1 MSRSVT
7 MTESVDL
14 LQVLL
19 DLMPENIYF
28 KDADGR
34 FTRVSRSLAQ
44 YYGVKDPAEVVGKTD
59 FDFYPREDAEQY
71 RRDEMEIMRSGRP
84 MIEKEERCLAPG
96 GRTMWFL
103 TTKIPIR
110 DDRGTVVGIA
120 GVSHDITARKRT
132 EDALRDSE
140 ERFRRIYQ
148 SNMLGIHFWDASGEV
163 TEANDAYLRMIGYSA
178 DDLAAGRVR
187 WRDLTPPEYAPVDD
201 RALELLRTDGVCP
214 PFEKEYIRRDG
225 RRIPVLLGA
234 ALLPHSQ
241 HEGVAYALDLTDL
254 KQAERELLRQ
264 RQEQEIILDSVP
276 AMIWYKDRDN
286 RIIRANAVAAASRG
300 VSKADLEGKST
311 WDLYPEHAQAYHQD
325 DLEVINSGRPKMGII
340 EPLQIASGEQ
350 RWLRTDK
357 IPYRD
362 DSGEIVGV
370 IVFATDITE
379 LKLAEDALRR
389 EQQLMQILMDNMPD
403 AIYFKDRDSRF
414 LRTNTA
420 HARIMGL
427 ADPQE
432 AIGRS
437 DADFFRPMDAA
448 AFRADEK
455 MVIDTGRS
463 VIGRLEYHGGSS
475 GEMRWWSTT
484 KVPLRGA
491 AGDIVGIAGITRDIT
506 KVKRAE
512 EEIRQLNEAL
522 EQRVADRTARL
533 EAANRRLEAEV
544 AERREAERQIHIY
557 QERLRSLASE
567 LSLAEE
573 RERRRIAIDLHD
585 QIGQTLALIQIRLQT
600 MREAV
605 VKGPL
610 AKELDACVE
619 LIRQPIHDT
628 RSLVFN
634 LSPPVL
640 YDLGLASAA
649 AWIVDQHQGRRGL
662 KITFEDD
669 EQPKPLDEAVSV
681 LVFRA
686 IRELVTNIVKHA
698 QAKTARVWLRT
709 EDQTLRVGVE
719 DDGRGFASPSP
730 AAQGGAGGFGLF
742 SIREQLERIG
752 GSMDIKSSPGAGSRI
767 ILSVPLQQDR
777 SGASA

>member
-1 MSRSVT
+1 MSRS

-34 FTRVSRSLAQ
+34 FTRVSRSVARYL
-44 YYGVKDPAEVVGKTD
+44 GVDQPQDVVGKTD

-71 RRDEMEIMRSGRP
+71 RRDEMEVMRSGRP
-84 MIEKEERCLAPG
+84 MIEKEERCLALD
-96 GRTMWFL
+96 GRAMWFL
-103 TTKIPIR
+103 TTKIPVR
-110 DDRGTVVGIA
+110 DDRGTMVGIA
-120 GVSHDITARKRT
+120 GVSHDVTARKRT
-132 EDALRDSE
+132 EAALRESE
-140 ERFRRIYQ
+140 ERFRRVYE

-178 DDLAAGRVR
+178 DDLAARRVR

-201 RALELLRTDGVCP
+201 RALELLRTDGLCP

-225 RRIPVLLGA
+225 QRIPVLLGA

-241 HEGVAYALDLTDL
+241 HEGVAYALDLTGV

-325 DLEVINSGRPKMGII
+325 DLEVIESGRPKMGIV
-340 EPLQIASGEQ
+340 EPLQTASGEK
-350 RWLRTDK
+350 RWLCTDK
-357 IPYRD
+357 IPYHD
-362 DSGEIVGV
+362 EHGEIVGV

-379 LKLAEDALRR
+379 LKEAEDALRR

-414 LRTNTA
+414 LRTNMA

-427 ADPQE
+427 ANPQE

-455 MVIDTGRS
+455 TVIDTGRS
-463 VIGRLEYHGGSS
+463 VVGRIEYHGGSS

-484 KVPLRGA
+484 KVPIQGE
-491 AGDIVGIAGITRDIT
+491 AGDIVGIAGITRDISA
-506 KVKRAE
+506 VKRAE

-533 EAANRRLEAEV
+533 EAANKRLEAEV

-610 AKELDACVE
+610 ARELDACVE
-619 LIRQPIHDT
+619 LIRQPIQDT

-662 KITFEDD
+662 KIAFEDD
-669 EQPKPLDEAVSV
+669 ERPKPLDEAVSV

-686 IRELVTNIVKHA
+686 IRELVTNVVKHS
-698 QAKTARVWLRT
+698 QARTARVWLQT
-709 EDQTLRVGVE
+709 GAQTLRVGVE
-719 DDGRGFASPSP
+719 DDGCGFASVNP
-730 AAQGGAGGFGLF
+730 ASQGGAGGFGLF
-742 SIREQLERIG
+742 SIREQLERVG
-752 GSMDIKSSPGAGSRI
+752 GSMDINSSPGGGSRI
-767 ILSVPLQQDR
+767 ILSVPLQKDR
-777 SGASA
+777 VGVSA